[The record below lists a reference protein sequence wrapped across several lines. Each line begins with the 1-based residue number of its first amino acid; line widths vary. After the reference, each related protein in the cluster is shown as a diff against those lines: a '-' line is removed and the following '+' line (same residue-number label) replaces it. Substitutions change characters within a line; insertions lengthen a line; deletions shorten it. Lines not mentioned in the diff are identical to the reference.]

1 MVELV
6 AAENKIGWKILFVS
20 RFLILILLILAVVT
34 ARTDWQIKNF
44 LVGLFSLGLL
54 VSFLNMLLFKC
65 PRCGSIYH
73 FNHEFKNLFTKK
85 CMTCGLSVKW
95 DLKQEDFD
103 SDREYIKKG
112 L

>member
-1 MVELV
+1 MVALV
-6 AAENKIGWKILFVS
+6 AVENKSGWKFLLIS
-20 RFLILILLILAVVT
+20 RFLILIFLILAVAT
-34 ARTDWQIKNF
+34 ARTDWQIKNI

-54 VSFLNMLLFKC
+54 VAFFNMLLFKC

-85 CMTCGLSVKW
+85 CMTCGLPVKW
-95 DLKQEDFD
+95 GLKQEDLN

>member
-6 AAENKIGWKILFVS
+6 AAENNSGWKILFIS
-20 RFLILILLILAVVT
+20 RFLILFFLVLSVVT
-34 ARTDWQIKNF
+34 ARTDSPIKNI

-54 VSFLNMLLFKC
+54 ISFFNMLLFKC

-85 CMTCGLSVKW
+85 CMTCGLPVKW
-95 DLKQEDFD
+95 NLKQDDLD